1 MRVTV
6 NCNCD
11 AIRPMHK
18 FQILN
23 LIDDTEMES
32 VSLVT
37 NLQQTIHTQGIN
49 HIFQVPACTLPEN
62 SCL

>member
-1 MRVTV
+1 MRLTV

-32 VSLVT
+32 ANLVT
-37 NLQQTIHTQGIN
+37 NLQQTI
-49 HIFQVPACTLPEN
+49 TLVTRN
-62 SCL
+62 CNFDKQFAG